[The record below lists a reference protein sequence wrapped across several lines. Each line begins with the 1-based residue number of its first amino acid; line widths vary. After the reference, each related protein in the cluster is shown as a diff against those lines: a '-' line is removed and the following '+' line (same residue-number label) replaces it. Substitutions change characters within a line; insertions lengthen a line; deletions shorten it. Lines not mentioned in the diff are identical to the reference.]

1 MKRILLLLIVG
12 GFFFTDIVAQ
22 NIELGGFYGYNLNTR
37 VRTYYGDYTL
47 YNNPYYGGQLSVGLA
62 SDVFVELTYN
72 RSDTEMNYY
81 YNNNYEPIGVSS
93 EYFQVGG
100 LRQIPISTDAVLP
113 FGSFSLGTTRFNLKE
128 STVIFSPVINGFFP
142 LQSQP
147 VLKYYLERALEFV
160 YRPGWGYRWALMVC
174 GLVPAEEAHHSTY
187 PLHNSILQLDYF
199 SGLVP
204 DKTGLV
210 QA

>member
-12 GFFFTDIVAQ
+12 GFFLTDIVAQ

-37 VRTYYGDYTL
+37 VRTYFGDYSL
-47 YNNPYYGGQLSVGLA
+47 YNNPNYGGHLSVGMA

-81 YNNNYEPIGVSS
+81 YINAYEPIGVSS

-100 LRQIPISTDAVLP
+100 LRQFPISTDAVLP

-128 STVIFSPVINGFFP
+128 TYGEFSQGDKWFMSIALAAGAKILLGEALGIRLQARVGLPMGFNGLWIGTGGGGASFYVPVAQFDFT
-142 LQSQP
+142 
-147 VLKYYLERALEFV
+147 A
-160 YRPGWGYRWALMVC
+160 
-174 GLVPAEEAHHSTY
+174 GLFLRFGA
-187 PLHNSILQLDYF
+187 
-199 SGLVP
+199 
-204 DKTGLV
+204 
-210 QA
+210 

>member
-12 GFFFTDIVAQ
+12 GFFLTDIVAQ

-47 YNNPYYGGQLSVGLA
+47 YNNPNYGGQLSVGLA

-81 YNNNYEPIGVSS
+81 YINAYEPIGVSS

-100 LRQIPISTDAVLP
+100 LRQFPISTDAVLP

-128 STVIFSPVINGFFP
+128 TYGEFSQGDKWFMSIALAAGAKILLGEALGIRLQARVGLPMGFNGLWIGTGGGGASFYVPVAQFDFT
-142 LQSQP
+142 
-147 VLKYYLERALEFV
+147 A
-160 YRPGWGYRWALMVC
+160 
-174 GLVPAEEAHHSTY
+174 GLFLRFGA
-187 PLHNSILQLDYF
+187 
-199 SGLVP
+199 
-204 DKTGLV
+204 
-210 QA
+210 

>member
-12 GFFFTDIVAQ
+12 GFFLTDIVAQ

-37 VRTYYGDYTL
+37 VRTYYGDYSL
-47 YNNPYYGGQLSVGLA
+47 YNNPNYGGHLSVGMA

-128 STVIFSPVINGFFP
+128 TYGEFSQGDKWFMSIAVAAGAKILLGESLGIRLQARMGLPMGFNGLWVGTGGGGVSFYVPVAQFDFT
-142 LQSQP
+142 
-147 VLKYYLERALEFV
+147 A
-160 YRPGWGYRWALMVC
+160 
-174 GLVPAEEAHHSTY
+174 GLFLRFGA
-187 PLHNSILQLDYF
+187 
-199 SGLVP
+199 
-204 DKTGLV
+204 
-210 QA
+210 